1 MSDPINVALRLALYL
16 DLMLLFGL
24 AVFGLYS
31 FRGKERVSGTLLHFG
46 SLLPGIA
53 AGGVFLSIATF
64 IVMAKNM
71 SGASDWV
78 ELRPHLEMMLYETEI
93 GYSWVTRMISLAAVI
108 FVASQSARWP
118 TWSLGVATLAGGI
131 ALSTLAWTGHGA
143 MDEGTQRFWHF
154 TADILHLLA
163 AGGWIGALAAFGLM
177 LSIRRSN
184 SEQLVRVLSRALKGF
199 ETAGAFIVGTIIVTG
214 IANYLFIVGPTLLE
228 VLTSTYG
235 VLLLLKILLFGCM
248 IGLATLNR
256 FYLSPSL
263 ERSVEAGEYSL
274 AATALR
280 KSVLIESTCA
290 VVIVC
295 LVAWL
300 GTLSPSIDM
309 AQG

>member
-1 MSDPINVALRLALYL
+1 MSDPLNVVLRLALYL

-31 FRGKERVSGTLLHFG
+31 LRGKERVSGTVLHFG

-53 AGGVFLSIATF
+53 AIGVFLSIAAC
-64 IVMAKNM
+64 IVMTRNM
-71 SGASDWV
+71 SGASDWA
-78 ELRPHLEMMLYETEI
+78 ELRPHLEMMLYETEV
-93 GYSWVTRMISLAAVI
+93 GYSWVTRMVALAVVI
-108 FVASQSARWP
+108 FVGSQSKRWP
-118 TWSLGVATLAGGI
+118 TGSLWVATLAGSI
-131 ALSTLAWTGHGA
+131 ALATLAWTGHGA

-154 TADILHLLA
+154 AADILHLLA

-177 LSIRRSN
+177 LRIRGGN
-184 SEQLVRVLSRALKGF
+184 SEHLVRVLSRALRGF

-214 IANYLFIVGPTLLE
+214 VANYLFIVGPTVIE
-228 VLTSTYG
+228 VATSTYG
-235 VLLLLKILLFGCM
+235 VLLLLKILLFAGM

-263 ERSVEAGEYSL
+263 ERSVEGGDYSL

-280 KSVLIESTCA
+280 KTVVLESTCA

-300 GTLSPSIDM
+300 GTLSPSIEM

>member
-46 SLLPGIA
+46 SLLPATAVIGML
-53 AGGVFLSIATF
+53 LSIAAF
-64 IVMAKNM
+64 VVMTKNM
-71 SGASDWV
+71 SGASDWA
-78 ELRPHLEMMLYETEI
+78 ELRPHMEMMLYETEV
-93 GYSWVTRMISLAAVI
+93 GYSWVTRMISLVVVI
-108 FVASQSARWP
+108 FAGSQNRRWP
-118 TWSLGVATLAGGI
+118 TGSLWVATIAGSI
-131 ALSTLAWTGHGA
+131 ALATIPWTGHGA
-143 MDEGTQRFWHF
+143 MDEGALRFWHF
-154 TADILHLLA
+154 AADILHLLA

-177 LSIRRSN
+177 LSIRRAN
-184 SEQLVRVLSRALKGF
+184 SEQLVRVLSRALRGF
-199 ETAGAFIVGTIIVTG
+199 ETAGALIVGTIIVTG
-214 IANYLFIVGPTLLE
+214 VANYLFIVGPSVIE
-228 VLTSTYG
+228 VVNSTYG
-235 VLLLLKILLFGCM
+235 VLLLVKILLFVGM

-263 ERSVEAGEYSL
+263 ERSVVAGDFSL

-280 KSVLIESTCA
+280 KSVVIESTCA

-300 GTLSPSIDM
+300 GTLSPSIEM

>member
-1 MSDPINVALRLALYL
+1 MSDSLNVVLRLALYL

-31 FRGKERVSGTLLHFG
+31 LRGEERASGTVLHFG
-46 SLLPGIA
+46 SLLPGTA
-53 AGGVFLSIATF
+53 AVGMLLSLAAF
-64 IVMAKNM
+64 VVMTKNM
-71 SGASDWV
+71 SGASDWA
-78 ELRPHLEMMLYETEI
+78 ELRPHLEMMLYETEV
-93 GYSWVTRMISLAAVI
+93 GYSWLTRMISLAVVI
-108 FVASQSARWP
+108 FVGSQSKRWP
-118 TWSLGVATLAGGI
+118 TGSLWMVTLAGSI
-131 ALSTLAWTGHGA
+131 ALATLPWTGHGA
-143 MDEGTQRFWHF
+143 MDEGARRFWHF
-154 TADILHLLA
+154 AADILHLIA

-214 IANYLFIVGPTLLE
+214 VANYLFIVGPTLLE
-228 VLTSTYG
+228 ALTSTYG
-235 VLLLLKILLFGCM
+235 VLLFLKILLFVCM

-263 ERSVEAGEYSL
+263 ERSVEAGEHSL

-280 KSVLIESTCA
+280 KSVVIESTCA

-300 GTLSPSIDM
+300 GTLSPSVEM

>member
-1 MSDPINVALRLALYL
+1 MSDPLNVVLRIALYL

-46 SLLPGIA
+46 SLLAGTA
-53 AGGVFLSIATF
+53 AMGMLLSIAF
-64 IVMAKNM
+64 FVVMTRNM
-71 SGASDWV
+71 SGAADWD
-78 ELRPHLEMMLYETEI
+78 ELRPHMEMMLYETEI
-93 GYSWVTRMISLAAVI
+93 GYSWLMRMISLAVVI
-108 FVASQSARWP
+108 FVASQSKRWP
-118 TWSLGVATLAGGI
+118 TESLWIATLAGSI

-143 MDEGTQRFWHF
+143 MDEGTLRFWHF
-154 TADILHLLA
+154 AADILHLLA

-177 LSIRRSN
+177 LRIKEAN
-184 SEQLVRVLSRALKGF
+184 PEQLVRVLSRALKGF
-199 ETAGAFIVGTIIVTG
+199 ETAGGFIVGTIIITG
-214 IANYLFIVGPTLLE
+214 VANYLFIVGPTVIEL
-228 VLTSTYG
+228 VTSTYG
-235 VLLLLKILLFGCM
+235 ILLLMKVLLFAGM

-263 ERSVEAGEYSL
+263 ERSLKAGDYSL

-280 KSVLIESTCA
+280 KSVMLESTCA

-300 GTLSPSIDM
+300 GTLSPSIEM